1 MEMILPCLYAALGCM
16 AFCFIFQL
24 RKWRYILC
32 AALCGAAGWLVYL
45 LLDGMGI
52 TARFLMATIT
62 IALLAEVFA
71 RVFKTPATV
80 FLIIGIIPLVPGG
93 GIYYTM
99 EHAMSGETS
108 LFLESLLHTLGMAG
122 ALAVGVLMVSSLARL
137 ITTYQNRRHGR
148 IGGTHP

>member
-1 MEMILPCLYAALGCM
+1 MELLLPCLYAALSCI
-16 AFCFIFQL
+16 AFSLVFQL
-24 RKWRYILC
+24 RNRCHIAC
-32 AALCGAAGWLVYL
+32 AALSGAAGWLVYL

-99 EHAMSGETS
+99 EALINGN
-108 LFLESLLHTLGMAG
+108 MAG
-122 ALAVGVLMVSSLARL
+122 FVHSGLTTVASAGAIAVGCSLVSSVTRI
-137 ITTYQNRRHGR
+137 ITAGR
-148 IGGTHP
+148 QKSKN

>member
-1 MEMILPCLYAALGCM
+1 MELLLPCLYAALGCM

-24 RKWRYILC
+24 RKWPYIFC
-32 AALCGAAGWLVYL
+32 AALCGAVGWLVYL

-52 TARFLMATIT
+52 TARFLIATIT

-99 EHAMSGETS
+99 EALINGNMAEFVHSGLTTVAS
-108 LFLESLLHTLGMAG
+108 AG
-122 ALAVGVLMVSSLARL
+122 AIAVGCSLVSSVAR
-137 ITTYQNRRHGR
+137 IIRVGR
-148 IGGTHP
+148 QRG